1 MALLFLAVG
10 HLSVSYLWNQGS
22 RNPAAVIR
30 RVLLLLNLGK
40 LPGPQLMSTSDS
52 SSSKS
57 SAFRSAALFS
67 TIGVWRTIG
76 SVTCGISLKFPP
88 VGQSRAIRLSLMVRK
103 VSVIGAIAVW
113 DRDKIEKHSAAS
125 HDYRN
130 LFSLSRGIFKFWSL
144 SKQLIVIDQNSTQSR
159 LQGG

>member
-30 RVLLLLNLGK
+30 RVLLPLNLGK

-88 VGQSRAIRLSLMVRK
+88 VGQSRAIRSSPGRGKTDCARLTLATQCCQYRK
-103 VSVIGAIAVW
+103 KSPKKGQKSPNSIFLAIFGPFLAIHGT
-113 DRDKIEKHSAAS
+113 RIM
-125 HDYRN
+125 
-130 LFSLSRGIFKFWSL
+130 
-144 SKQLIVIDQNSTQSR
+144 
-159 LQGG
+159 